1 MSAHGSTVQ
10 FFQYNDIPLGQEDPM
25 VGGLE
30 LGDL

>member
-1 MSAHGSTVQ
+1 MSAHGSRVQ
-10 FFQYNDIPLGQEDPM
+10 FFQYSDVPLGQEDTM